1 MPNVKVA
8 TRLREIYEIP
18 PGAYSVADVETVAG
32 VVEKLDREYPGIKS
46 DLLVESGD
54 VRPDV
59 VIYLDGEPIAAN
71 QTSAPIGNVNTIRI
85 IQAMAG
91 G

>member
-8 TRLREIYEIP
+8 TRLREIHEIP
-18 PGAYSVADVETVAG
+18 PGAYAVSGADTVAG
-32 VVEKLDREYPGIKS
+32 VVEKLDSDYPGIKS
-46 DLLVESGD
+46 DLLVENGD

-71 QTSAPIGNVNTIRI
+71 QTSASVGNVNTIRI

>member
-18 PGAYSVADVETVAG
+18 PGALPINEASTVEA
-32 VVEKLDREYPGIKS
+32 VVEALDGQYPGIKT
-46 DLLVESGD
+46 DLLVDEGA

-59 VIYLDGEPIAAN
+59 VIYLDGQPIEPANTAA
-71 QTSAPIGNVNTIRI
+71 SVANVSTVRI

>member
-18 PGAYSVADVETVAG
+18 PGAYPVMEASTVAG
-32 VVEKLDREYPGIKS
+32 VVEKLNSEYPGIKS
-46 DLLVESGD
+46 DLLMDSGN

-59 VIYLDGEPIAAN
+59 VIYLDGEPIAAD
-71 QTSAPIGNVNTIRI
+71 QTASAVENVNTIRI

>member
-1 MPNVKVA
+1 MTNIKVA

-18 PGAYSVADVETVAG
+18 TNSINVNNMETVKE
-32 VVEKLDREYPGIKS
+32 VVSELNTRYPGIIN
-46 DLLVESGD
+46 DLVEENGD

-59 VIYLDGEPIAAN
+59 VIYLDGQPIESTNMNASVVGVG
-71 QTSAPIGNVNTIRI
+71 TVRI

>member
-1 MPNVKVA
+1 MPNVRVA

-18 PGAYSVADVETVAG
+18 PGALPVNDAATVKA
-32 VVEKLDREYPGIKS
+32 VVEVLDGKYPGIKG
-46 DLLVESGD
+46 DLLADEGA

-59 VIYLDGEPIAAN
+59 VIYLDGQPIKPANTAA
-71 QTSAPIGNVNTIRI
+71 SVANVSSIRI

>member
-18 PGAYSVADVETVAG
+18 PGALSINDADTVDSVVAAL
-32 VVEKLDREYPGIKS
+32 EDKFPGIKG
-46 DLLVESGD
+46 DLLVDDGA

-59 VIYLDGEPIAAN
+59 VIYLDGQPIEPTN
-71 QTSAPIGNVNTIRI
+71 TSASVTGVGTIRI

>member
-8 TRLREIYEIP
+8 TRLREIHEIP
-18 PGAYSVADVETVAG
+18 PGTYAVKSAGTVNAM
-32 VVEKLDREYPGIKS
+32 VDELEASFPGIKD
-46 DLLVESGD
+46 DLLLEGGN

-59 VIYLDGEPIAAN
+59 VIYLDGQPISSDATD
-71 QTSAPIGNVNTIRI
+71 TSIANVNTIRI

>member
-1 MPNVKVA
+1 MLNVKVA

-18 PGAYSVADVETVAG
+18 PGAYKVEADTVDSVIA
-32 VVEKLDREYPGIKS
+32 KLDADFPGIRG
-46 DLLVESGD
+46 DVLLQEGG

-59 VIYLDGEPIAAN
+59 VIYLDGEPLAA
-71 QTSAPIGNVNTIRI
+71 TETARSVAGVSTMRI
-85 IQAMAG
+85 VQAMAG

>member
-1 MPNVKVA
+1 MSNVKVA

-18 PGAYSVADVETVAG
+18 SGALSVNDAATVQDVVNE
-32 VVEKLDREYPGIKS
+32 LNDRYPGIKG
-46 DLLVESGD
+46 DLVIDNGS

-59 VIYLDGEPIAAN
+59 VIYLDGQPIEPEN
-71 QTSAPIGNVNTIRI
+71 TSASVDGVNTIRI

>member
-1 MPNVKVA
+1 MTNIKMA

-18 PGAYSVADVETVAG
+18 PGALSVPEAKTVNGMVDGLET
-32 VVEKLDREYPGIKS
+32 LYPGIKG
-46 DLLVESGD
+46 DLLNEEGE

-59 VIYLDGEPIAAN
+59 VIYLDGQPIEA
-71 QTSAPIGNVNTIRI
+71 SNVDAEINGVGTIRI